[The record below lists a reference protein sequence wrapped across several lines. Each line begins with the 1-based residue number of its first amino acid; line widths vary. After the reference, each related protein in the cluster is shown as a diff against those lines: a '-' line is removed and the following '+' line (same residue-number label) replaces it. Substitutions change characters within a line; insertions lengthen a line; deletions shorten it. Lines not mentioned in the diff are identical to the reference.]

1 MVIGDGVKQSC
12 LRNSIQLAKRQCQNQ
27 QVTRQLLLT
36 LSPFTLAEWTVPLKH
51 FPTDFKLQNGP
62 GPQTVPALFSHFF
75 FRERQEASW
84 APFHPVSKYLFSGKQ
99 TNKNAVVTN
108 YHDSTTKLPVDS
120 QSQHSDSHHSC
131 LLVSLF
137 APPLNWRGSWW
148 VVEIMGFKVRIG
160 QKFWLCY
167 CKVLTGTE
175 LCWAEKCPHP

>member
-75 FRERQEASW
+75 FSEKGKRPHEPLSIQLVNTYSQENKQTKMQLSPTIMTLLQSSQSTPNRNTVILTTHASW
-84 APFHPVSKYLFSGKQ
+84 FHS
-99 TNKNAVVTN
+99 
-108 YHDSTTKLPVDS
+108 
-120 QSQHSDSHHSC
+120 
-131 LLVSLF
+131 LLH
-137 APPLNWRGSWW
+137 R
-148 VVEIMGFKVRIG
+148 
-160 QKFWLCY
+160 
-167 CKVLTGTE
+167 
-175 LCWAEKCPHP
+175 